1 MHSGISSS
9 ESELTTDNEE
19 QSVRRSRAGS
29 GVMCSTLD
37 RELDGE
43 QILFPE
49 SDGEESDWIE
59 SDSEDTGVDALIS
72 TGCVD
77 RVEHDREDLVGRS
90 DLVRCLYVHMLCS
103 MHCSVYANVIIG
115 RAGPSPPT
123 TTTLCSL
130 TSRHSPRTSAARL
143 LVTCTCMCFVQ

>member
-1 MHSGISSS
+1 MHLGISSS
-9 ESELTTDNEE
+9 ESENEE
-19 QSVRRSRAGS
+19 QSVQRSRAGS
-29 GVMCSTLD
+29 GVMCSTPD

-59 SDSEDTGVDALIS
+59 SDSEDTGVDTLIS

-90 DLVRCLYVHMLCS
+90 DLVRRLYSVMLCS
-103 MHCSVYANVIIG
+103 MHCSVYANVMIG
-115 RAGPSPPT
+115 RAGPSPLT

-130 TSRHSPRTSAARL
+130 ANKRSPRMSAAKL
-143 LVTCTCMCFVQ
+143 HATCMCFVW